1 MQTSFAADIMYHL
14 AVFLAQFMLQLE
26 EVEGLK
32 QQLLPWHK
40 DPTQPLV
47 IEVGPTDSNQRFLGS
62 GSSK

>member
-1 MQTSFAADIMYHL
+1 MLLLSPL
-14 AVFLAQFMLQLE
+14 LPQFMLQLE

-47 IEVGPTDSNQRFLGS
+47 IEVGMCLGS
-62 GSSK
+62 KTAFTCWQQHW